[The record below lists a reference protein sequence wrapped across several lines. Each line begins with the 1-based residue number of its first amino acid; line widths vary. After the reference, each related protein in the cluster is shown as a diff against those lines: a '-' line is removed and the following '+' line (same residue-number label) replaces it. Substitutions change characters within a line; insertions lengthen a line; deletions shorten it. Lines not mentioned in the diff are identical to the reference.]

1 MTRYSIDTSR
11 TFLIVGVLLWA
22 AHIVVISVL
31 RVGPIKAILS
41 DLIQL
46 GLGVSALLACVRAA
60 QRSLPFAKVFWTLM
74 AAGIGIWC
82 VGQMLGV
89 YFGSILNLS
98 TRQLWFVDVFYN
110 VWTAPLLMALFLDP
124 DAEAEE
130 VNWSRILDFA
140 QVGIVVL
147 LVYVYFSHLAA
158 NGGVQSW
165 TLALAT
171 DGIITAGFLVRGG
184 LTRSDPTAL
193 MFRGIGLFRLVATL
207 TDLYFALQL
216 PGSSTGE
223 WFDLVW
229 SVPWLIPLATAVA
242 WQEPLQRTI
251 SAVQPHSATR
261 RLVITQLLPVL
272 FPVIVLLTAAQI
284 VKVEL
289 QVAASA
295 ILISL
300 ALTYARLLIIQNEQ
314 HRGAE
319 ALRKQHTL
327 LQAIIEG
334 TTEIIFV
341 KDVNGRYLMVN
352 AAAGQALGRAVT
364 EIVGKDDRELFP
376 SEMVQRITTA
386 DRRVLETRR
395 AETYEESSTVGG
407 VLRTHLV
414 TKAPFRDA
422 DGNVVGIIGA
432 AVDVSDLKRTTEA
445 LANSEARFR
454 SIFEDSPIGI
464 AVMDVNGKAVAI
476 NNAYRQMLGLSR
488 NEVVTIEL
496 IDELTDPDD
505 RKRNSLRYEE
515 LARGELD
522 HDRYPS
528 KYVLRDNRIVWVDLN
543 QTLLRSPDGRPQYLM
558 IMAIDVTES
567 KRLEEQLVQSQKME
581 AIGKLSGGI
590 AHDFNNLLTVIK
602 GYSSLILDRA
612 EPSEFRT
619 EVQRILDASDK
630 AAALIHQLLA
640 FSRRQ
645 VMQPK
650 MFDVNGLLLNLEK
663 MLRRLIGEDIEIL
676 TETGRDIGLIKADP
690 TQIEQLIIN
699 LVVNAKDA
707 MPNGGKLTLQTAIVD
722 LVGSQVLEEVGFVN
736 GRYVLL
742 TVSDTGVGI
751 DAETKAHIFEPF
763 FTTKARGHGTGLG
776 LSMVYGIVKQSGG
789 HLSVDSEPGR
799 GTTFRIFL
807 PSVEGKTDSPN
818 FTERPVGH
826 DIRGKETVLL
836 VEDDNH
842 VRDFAKAVLTECGYA
857 VLIAEN
863 PHQAMC
869 VSEEHQDHIDLLLTD
884 VVLPGSSGRELA
896 ESMVGHRPT
905 IRVLYM
911 SGYTDDA
918 ITHHGVLD
926 DGMFFLEKPFT
937 PVLLAHKVREV
948 LDVPNRVSM
957 HRR

>member
-1 MTRYSIDTSR
+1 MQASPK
-11 TFLIVGVLLWA
+11 LLVLGALLWV
-22 AHIVVISVL
+22 AHILIISALPVSP
-31 RVGPIKAILS
+31 VKAILS

-46 GLGVSALLACVRAA
+46 GLGLSALFACLRAA
-60 QRSLPFAKVFWTLM
+60 QRSRPFARVFWTLI
-74 AAGIGIWC
+74 ATGIGIWC
-82 VGQMLGV
+82 SGQMLGV

-98 TRQLWFVDVFYN
+98 TQQLWFVDVFYN

-124 DAEAEE
+124 EADSEE
-130 VNWSRILDFA
+130 VNWARILDFA
-140 QVGIVVL
+140 QVGIVVV
-147 LVYVYFSHLAA
+147 LVYVYFSHIAA
-158 NGGVQSW
+158 DGGVQSW
-165 TLALAT
+165 ALALAT

-184 LTRSDPTAL
+184 LTPADPTAL
-193 MFRGIGLFRLVATL
+193 MFRRIGLFRLVATL
-207 TDLYFALQL
+207 TDLYFALHL

-229 SVPWLIPLATAVA
+229 SAPWLIPLATATA
-242 WQEPLQRTI
+242 WHDLSQGKI
-251 SAVQPHSATR
+251 SAFQRSSAMR
-261 RLVITQLLPVL
+261 RLLITQLFPLL
-272 FPVIVLLTAAQI
+272 FPLIVLLTAAQI
-284 VKVEL
+284 LKVQL
-289 QVAASA
+289 QVAAGA
-295 ILISL
+295 ILVSFV
-300 ALTYARLLIIQNEQ
+300 LTYARLLITQNEQ

-319 ALRKQHTL
+319 ELRNQHTL

-341 KDVNGRYLMVN
+341 KDLNGRYLMVN
-352 AAAGQALGRAVT
+352 AAASQALGRAVT
-364 EIVGKDDRELFP
+364 EIVGKNDRELFP
-376 SEMVQRITTA
+376 SEMVERTTRA
-386 DRRVLETRR
+386 DRKVMESRQP
-395 AETYEESSTVGG
+395 ETYEESSTIGG

-414 TKAPFRDA
+414 TKAPFRDVSG
-422 DGNVVGIIGA
+422 DVVGIIGV

-464 AVMDVNGKAVAI
+464 AVMDVNGQAVAI
-476 NNAYRQMLGLSR
+476 NNAYRQMLGLNR

-505 RKRNSLRYEE
+505 RKRNSLGCEE
-515 LARGELD
+515 LARGERD
-522 HDRYPS
+522 HDRCPS
-528 KYVLRDNRIVWVDLN
+528 KYVLRDDRIVWVDLN
-543 QTLLRSPDGRPQYLM
+543 RTLLRSPDGRPQYLM
-558 IMAIDVTES
+558 LMAIDVTES

-630 AAALIHQLLA
+630 AASLIHQLLA

-650 MFDVNGLLLNLEK
+650 VFDLNGLLLNLEK
-663 MLRRLIGEDIEIL
+663 MLRRLIGEHIEIV
-676 TETGRDIGLIKADP
+676 TETGLDIGFIKADP
-690 TQIEQLIIN
+690 TQIEQLIMN

-707 MPNGGKLTLQTAIVD
+707 MPKGGKLTLQTAVVN
-722 LVGSQVLEEVGFVN
+722 LVGSQVLEEVGSVN

-742 TVSDTGVGI
+742 TVSDTGFGI

-799 GTTFRIFL
+799 GTSFKIFL
-807 PSVEGKTDSPN
+807 PWVEGKTDSPN
-818 FTERPVGH
+818 FAERPLSRSV
-826 DIRGKETVLL
+826 RGQETILL
-836 VEDDNH
+836 VEDDNR
-842 VRDFAKAVLTECGYA
+842 VREFAKAVLTGCGYA
-857 VLIAEN
+857 VLIAQN
-863 PHQAMC
+863 PHQAMSI
-869 VSEEHQDHIDLLLTD
+869 SEEYHDHIDLLLTD
-884 VVLPGSSGRELA
+884 VVLPGASGRELA
-896 ESMVGHRPT
+896 EKVVRHRAS

-918 ITHHGVLD
+918 ITHHGVLE

-937 PVLLAHKVREV
+937 PALLAQKVREV
-948 LDVPNRVSM
+948 LDVTKTARVPA
-957 HRR
+957 

>member
-1 MTRYSIDTSR
+1 MQTCPK
-11 TFLIVGVLLWA
+11 LLVLGALLWV
-22 AHIVVISVL
+22 AHIVIISVL
-31 RVGPIKAILS
+31 PVSPVKAILS

-46 GLGVSALLACVRAA
+46 GLGLSALLACLRAA
-60 QRSLPFAKVFWTLM
+60 QRSRPFARILWTLI
-74 AAGIGIWC
+74 ATGIGIWC
-82 VGQMLGV
+82 CGQTLGV

-98 TRQLWFVDVFYN
+98 TQQLWFVDVFYN

-124 DAEAEE
+124 EADSKE
-130 VNWSRILDFA
+130 VNWARILDFA
-140 QVGIVVL
+140 QVGIVVVV
-147 LVYVYFSHLAA
+147 VYVYFSHIAA

-165 TLALAT
+165 ALALAT

-184 LTRSDPTAL
+184 LTRTDPTAL
-193 MFRGIGLFRLVATL
+193 VFRRIGLFRLVATL
-207 TDLYFALQL
+207 TDLYFALHL

-229 SVPWLIPLATAVA
+229 SVPWLIPLATATA
-242 WQEPLQRTI
+242 WHDLPQETI
-251 SAVQPHSATR
+251 SPVQRSSAR
-261 RLVITQLLPVL
+261 WRLLITQLFPLL

-284 VKVEL
+284 VKVQL
-289 QVAASA
+289 QVTAGA
-295 ILISL
+295 ILVSFV
-300 ALTYARLLIIQNEQ
+300 LTYARLLIIQNEQ

-319 ALRKQHTL
+319 ELRKQHTL

-334 TTEIIFV
+334 TTEVIFV

-352 AAAGQALGRAVT
+352 AAASQALGLAVT
-364 EIVGKDDRELFP
+364 EIVGKCDRELFP
-376 SEMVQRITTA
+376 SEMVQSVTRA
-386 DRRVLETRR
+386 DRRVIECGR
-395 AETYEESSTVGG
+395 AETYEESRTIGG
-407 VLRTHLV
+407 VVQTHLV

-422 DGNVVGIIGA
+422 KGDTVGIIGV

-445 LANSEARFR
+445 LANSEARLR

-476 NNAYRQMLGLSR
+476 NDAYRQMLGLKGD
-488 NEVVTIEL
+488 EVVSIQL
-496 IDELTDPDD
+496 FDDLLDPDD
-505 RKRNSLRYEE
+505 RKRSALRYEE
-515 LARGELD
+515 LVRGERD
-522 HDRYPS
+522 HDRCTS
-528 KYVLRDNRIVWVDLN
+528 KYVLPDHRVVWVDLN
-543 QTLLRSPDGRPQYLM
+543 RTLLRSPDGRPQYLM
-558 IMAIDVTES
+558 IMAIDITES

-612 EPSEFRT
+612 GPSEFRT

-650 MFDVNGLLLNLEK
+650 LFDLNSLLLNLEK
-663 MLRRLIGEDIEIL
+663 MLRRLIGENIEIV
-676 TETGRDIGLIKADP
+676 TETGRDIGFIKADP
-690 TQIEQLIIN
+690 IQIEQLIMN

-707 MPNGGKLTLQTAIVD
+707 MPKGGKLTLQTTIVN
-722 LVGSQVLEEVGFVN
+722 LVGSQVLEEVGAVS
-736 GRYVLL
+736 GRYVRL

-763 FTTKARGHGTGLG
+763 FTTKARGQGTGLG

-789 HLSVDSEPGR
+789 HLSVDSEPGH
-799 GTTFRIFL
+799 GTRFRVFL
-807 PSVEGKTDSPN
+807 PSVEGETDTPN
-818 FTERPVGH
+818 FIERPLSDSV
-826 DIRGKETVLL
+826 RGKETILL
-836 VEDDNH
+836 VEDDTR
-842 VRDFAKAVLTECGYA
+842 VREFAKTVLTGCGYD

-863 PHQAMC
+863 PQQAMC
-869 VSEEHQDHIDLLLTD
+869 VSEEHQDNIDLLLTD
-884 VVLPGSSGRELA
+884 VVLPGASGRELA
-896 ESMVGHRPT
+896 EKMLRHRPT

-937 PVLLAHKVREV
+937 PVLLAQTVREV
-948 LDVPNRVSM
+948 LDVTKTARVP
-957 HRR
+957 R